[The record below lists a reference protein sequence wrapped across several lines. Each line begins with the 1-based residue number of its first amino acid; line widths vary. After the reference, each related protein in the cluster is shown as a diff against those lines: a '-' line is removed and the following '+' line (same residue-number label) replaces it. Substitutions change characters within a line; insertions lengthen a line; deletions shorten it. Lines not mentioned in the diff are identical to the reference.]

1 MLECL
6 ICRLRY
12 AGRVVRR
19 VRVRERARMHTAQ
32 EIIEAGMLGGFR
44 EIRLLSTGEL
54 VIKVCKDLRLPVH
67 HNNWETRE
75 KRYQDR

>member
-12 AGRVVRR
+12 AAGRVVRR

-44 EIRLLSTGEL
+44 EIGLLSTGQL
-54 VIKVCKDLRLPVH
+54 VIKVCKGLRLPVF
-67 HNNWETRE
+67 WATP
-75 KRYQDR
+75 